1 MRRPTS
7 LFLVLALMTS
17 ISALSD
23 CAFAQGMR
31 SAGASE
37 TVKAFDLGKLEGSNE
52 RQVATLQRL
61 LRRLGYLR
69 EDDMSRQLD
78 TATTAA
84 LARFLSESGSNAPST
99 YDALLRVLFTAVWNR
114 EGWGRGE
121 AAGQDKIIE
130 REKVQASQEALKKLG
145 YEPGPLDGKFGP
157 ATLASIEV
165 FQQDT
170 GMKIDGLLTRN
181 THDSIQ
187 RALLLI
193 GQKSKGQVRVLN
205 WPDYIDPAVLERF
218 TKETKIQVVHDVFDN
233 PDITKEL
240 LLAKSPLYDV
250 IVQASSQMRPI
261 LNNRAVKEIERKKL
275 PNFKNLDPEALALY
289 CQARS

>member
-1 MRRPTS
+1 MRRPS
-7 LFLVLALMTS
+7 LLFLVLVLMTS
-17 ISALSD
+17 VSALSD
-23 CAFAQGMR
+23 HVFAQGMR

-37 TVKAFDLGKLEGSNE
+37 TVKALDLGMLEGSNE

-61 LRRLGYLR
+61 LRRL
-69 EDDMSRQLD
+69 MSRQLD
-78 TATTAA
+78 AATTAA
-84 LARFLSESGSNAPST
+84 LAGFLGESGTDTPST

-165 FQQDT
+165 FQQDI

-187 RALLLI
+187 RA
-193 GQKSKGQVRVLN
+193 R
-205 WPDYIDPAVLERF
+205 
-218 TKETKIQVVHDVFDN
+218 
-233 PDITKEL
+233 
-240 LLAKSPLYDV
+240 
-250 IVQASSQMRPI
+250 
-261 LNNRAVKEIERKKL
+261 
-275 PNFKNLDPEALALY
+275 
-289 CQARS
+289 